1 MQYKSRQW
9 KSWRLKLLVRQM
21 LHKVEKDWELM
32 SEFDKDE
39 LIRKK
44 IIREL

>member
-1 MQYKSRQW
+1 MKPEAAQ
-9 KSWRLKLLVRQM
+9 LVARFDDHA
-21 LHKVEKDWELM
+21 LEKDWELM

-39 LIRKK
+39 LINKK